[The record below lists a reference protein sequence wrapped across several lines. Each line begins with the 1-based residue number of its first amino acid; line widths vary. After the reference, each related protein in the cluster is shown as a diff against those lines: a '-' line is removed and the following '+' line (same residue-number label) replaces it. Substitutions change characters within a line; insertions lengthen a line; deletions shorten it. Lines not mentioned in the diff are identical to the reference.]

1 MSFYYITSVENVSSI
16 MRSGILSREMLAQ
29 KPKIKFKDPSEKNCQ
44 IKRAE
49 KNLHYY
55 VPLFLNPRNAM
66 LYRYL
71 KESRKVVI
79 LEIDE
84 EVVKTEGTLIS
95 FRNASS
101 KYAKIMNYTK
111 ENYDN
116 LDFQK
121 IFRKSW
127 YNNYKIKLA
136 MQSEILI
143 PKKVSANY
151 IKTIYTFPGSIKKY
165 LEEKTNIKN
174 EMIKNQNEA
183 PLDDLMFGS
192 IFYNEYADIKDIILN
207 SASKVLHSFH
217 ERIFG

>member
-1 MSFYYITSVENVSSI
+1 MSLYYITPVENVRSI
-16 MRSGILSREMLAQ
+16 MRKGILSRETLQ
-29 KPKIKFKDPSEKNCQ
+29 HKQKIKFKDPSEQNCQ
-44 IKRAE
+44 IRRAA
-49 KNLHYY
+49 KNLHNY

-71 KESRKVVI
+71 KEKQKVVI

-84 EVVKTEGTLIS
+84 DIVNTEGTLIS

-101 KYAKIMNYTK
+101 KYSRIMNYTK
-111 ENYDN
+111 QNYEN
-116 LDFQK
+116 LDFET

-127 YNNYKIKLA
+127 YNNYKTKLA

-143 PKKVSANY
+143 PKKVPSNY
-151 IKTIYTFPGSIKKY
+151 IKTVYTFPGSVKRY
-165 LEEKTNIKN
+165 LEENTYIRS

-192 IFYNEYADIKDIILN
+192 IFYNDYADIKDIILN
-207 SASKVLHSFH
+207 SAAKVLQSFH